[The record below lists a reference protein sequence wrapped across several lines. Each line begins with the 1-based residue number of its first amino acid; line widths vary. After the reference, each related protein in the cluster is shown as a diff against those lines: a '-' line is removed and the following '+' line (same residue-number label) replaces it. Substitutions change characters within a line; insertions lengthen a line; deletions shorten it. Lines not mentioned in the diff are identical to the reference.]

1 MREVN
6 KVEYYYLTD
15 KGKVRD
21 HNEDSVVIVEN
32 FNKEIL
38 LAVAD
43 GMGGHNAGEIASS
56 IAITHLGKRFK
67 EVASVGDKED
77 AIRWLQETVSE
88 INVLIYK
95 YTDEHPESS
104 GMGTTLVTAI
114 LTKNFLLIGNI
125 GDSSGFVVKK
135 KKIHKITTDH
145 TLVNLLVKSGEL
157 TEEEAKDHPKK
168 NVLMKA
174 LGAMTNVEM
183 DIFDVETD
191 VDSIFLCSDGVTN
204 MLEPEVIEKVLND
217 KNSAED
223 KVNKII
229 FKCNNRGGNDNISV
243 AYLEVKGVVES

>member
-1 MREVN
+1 M
-6 KVEYYYLTD
+6 EYYYLTD

>member
-1 MREVN
+1 MD
-6 KVEYYYLTD
+6 YYYLTD
-15 KGKVRD
+15 VGKVRD

-32 FNKEIL
+32 YNKEVL

-43 GMGGHNAGEIASS
+43 GMGGHNAGEVASS

-67 EVASVGDKED
+67 EVASVGNKED
-77 AIRWLQETVSE
+77 AINWLQETVSE

-95 YTDEHPESS
+95 YTDEHPEST

-114 LTKNFLLIGNI
+114 LTNNFLLIGNI
-125 GDSSGFVVKK
+125 GDSSGFVIKNKK
-135 KKIHKITTDH
+135 LHKITTDH

-174 LGAMTNVEM
+174 LGAITNVEM
-183 DIFDVETD
+183 DIFDVEKD
-191 VDSIFLCSDGVTN
+191 IDGIFLCSDGVTN
-204 MLEPEVIEKVLND
+204 MLDPIIIEKVIND
-217 KNSAED
+217 KSSAEE
-223 KVNKII
+223 KVEKII

-243 AYLEVKGVVES
+243 AYLELKGAVER

>member
-1 MREVN
+1 M
-6 KVEYYYLTD
+6 EYYYLTD

-67 EVASVGDKED
+67 EVASIGDKED

-88 INVLIYK
+88 INILIYK
-95 YTDEHPESS
+95 YTEEHPEST
-104 GMGTTLVTAI
+104 GMGTTLVTAV

-125 GDSSGFVVKK
+125 GDSSGFVLKNKK
-135 KKIHKITTDH
+135 LHKITTDH

-174 LGAMTNVEM
+174 LGAISNVEM
-183 DIFDVETD
+183 DIFDVEKD
-191 VDSIFLCSDGVTN
+191 VDGIFLCSDGVTN
-204 MLEPEVIEKVLND
+204 MLEPDIIEKVLND
-217 KNSAED
+217 KHSVEE
-223 KVNKII
+223 KVNKVI
-229 FKCNNRGGNDNISV
+229 FKCNNRGGNDNISA
-243 AYLEVKGVVES
+243 AYLEMKGAVE

>member
-1 MREVN
+1 M
-6 KVEYYYLTD
+6 KYYYLTD

-67 EVASVGDKED
+67 EVASIGDKED

-88 INVLIYK
+88 INILIYK
-95 YTDEHPESS
+95 YTEEHPEST
-104 GMGTTLVTAI
+104 GMGTTLVTAV

-125 GDSSGFVVKK
+125 GDSSGFVLKNKK
-135 KKIHKITTDH
+135 LHKITTDH

-174 LGAMTNVEM
+174 LGAISNVEM
-183 DIFDVETD
+183 DIFDVEKD
-191 VDSIFLCSDGVTN
+191 VDGIFLCSDGVTN
-204 MLEPEVIEKVLND
+204 MLEPDIIEKVLND
-217 KNSAED
+217 KHSVEE
-223 KVNKII
+223 KVNKVI

-243 AYLEVKGVVES
+243 AYLEMKGAVE

>member
-1 MREVN
+1 M
-6 KVEYYYLTD
+6 EYYYLTD

-32 FNKEIL
+32 FNKDIL

-67 EVASVGDKED
+67 EVASIGDKED

-88 INVLIYK
+88 INILIYK
-95 YTDEHPESS
+95 YTEEHPEST
-104 GMGTTLVTAI
+104 GMGTTLVTAV

-125 GDSSGFVVKK
+125 GDSSGFVLKNKK
-135 KKIHKITTDH
+135 LHKITTDH

-174 LGAMTNVEM
+174 LGAISNVEM
-183 DIFDVETD
+183 DIFDVEKD
-191 VDSIFLCSDGVTN
+191 VDGIFLCSDGVTN
-204 MLEPEVIEKVLND
+204 MLEPDIIEKVLND
-217 KNSAED
+217 KHSVEE
-223 KVNKII
+223 KVNKVI

-243 AYLEVKGVVES
+243 AYLEMKGAVE

>member
-1 MREVN
+1 M
-6 KVEYYYLTD
+6 EYYYLTD
-15 KGKVRD
+15 VGKVRD

-32 FNKEIL
+32 YNKEIL

-43 GMGGHNAGEIASS
+43 GMGGHNAGEVASS

-67 EVASVGDKED
+67 EVASVGNKED
-77 AIRWLQETVSE
+77 AINWLQETVSE

-95 YTDEHPESS
+95 YTEEHPEST

-114 LTKNFLLIGNI
+114 LTNNFLLIGNI
-125 GDSSGFVVKK
+125 GDSSGFVVKNK
-135 KKIHKITTDH
+135 KLHKITTDH

-174 LGAMTNVEM
+174 LGAITNVEM
-183 DIFDVETD
+183 DIFDVEKD
-191 VDSIFLCSDGVTN
+191 VDGIFLCSDGVTN
-204 MLEPEVIEKVLND
+204 MLEPAIIEKVIND
-217 KNSAED
+217 KSDVEE
-223 KVNKII
+223 KVKKII

-243 AYLEVKGVVES
+243 AYLELKGVDEK

>member
-1 MREVN
+1 MD
-6 KVEYYYLTD
+6 YYYLTD
-15 KGKVRD
+15 VGKVRD

-32 FNKEIL
+32 YNKEIL

-43 GMGGHNAGEIASS
+43 GMGGHNAGEVASS

-67 EVASVGDKED
+67 EVASVGNKED
-77 AIRWLQETVSE
+77 AINWLQETVSE

-95 YTDEHPESS
+95 YTDEHPEST

-114 LTKNFLLIGNI
+114 LTNNFLLIGNI
-125 GDSSGFVVKK
+125 GDSSGFVVKNK
-135 KKIHKITTDH
+135 KLHKITTDH

-174 LGAMTNVEM
+174 LGAITNVEM
-183 DIFDVETD
+183 DIFDVERD
-191 VDSIFLCSDGVTN
+191 VDGIFLCSDGVTN
-204 MLEPEVIEKVLND
+204 MLEPEIIEKVIND
-217 KNSAED
+217 KNSVED
-223 KVNKII
+223 KVKKTI

-243 AYLEVKGVVES
+243 AYLELKGVVGK

>member
-1 MREVN
+1 M
-6 KVEYYYLTD
+6 EYYYLTD
-15 KGKVRD
+15 VGKVRD

-32 FNKEIL
+32 YNKEIL

-43 GMGGHNAGEIASS
+43 GMGGHNAGEVASS

-67 EVASVGDKED
+67 EVASVGNKED
-77 AIRWLQETVSE
+77 AINWLQETVSE

-95 YTDEHPESS
+95 YTDEHPEST

-114 LTKNFLLIGNI
+114 LTNNFLLIGNI
-125 GDSSGFVVKK
+125 GDSSGFVIKNKK
-135 KKIHKITTDH
+135 LHKITTDH

-174 LGAMTNVEM
+174 LGAITNVEM
-183 DIFDVETD
+183 DIFDVEKD
-191 VDSIFLCSDGVTN
+191 VDGIFLCSDGVTN
-204 MLEPEVIEKVLND
+204 MLDQAIIEKVIND
-217 KNSAED
+217 KADVEE
-223 KVNKII
+223 KVKKII

-243 AYLEVKGVVES
+243 AYLELKG

>member
-1 MREVN
+1 MD
-6 KVEYYYLTD
+6 YYYLTD
-15 KGKVRD
+15 VGKVRD

-32 FNKEIL
+32 YNKEIL

-43 GMGGHNAGEIASS
+43 GMGGHNAGEVASS

-67 EVASVGDKED
+67 EVASVGNKED
-77 AIRWLQETVSE
+77 AINWLQETVSE

-95 YTDEHPESS
+95 YTEEHPEST

-114 LTKNFLLIGNI
+114 LTNNFLLIGNI
-125 GDSSGFVVKK
+125 GDSSGFVVKNK
-135 KKIHKITTDH
+135 KLHKITTDH

-174 LGAMTNVEM
+174 LGAITNVEM
-183 DIFDVETD
+183 DIFDVEKD
-191 VDSIFLCSDGVTN
+191 VDGIFLCSDGVTN
-204 MLEPEVIEKVLND
+204 MLEPAIIEKVIND
-217 KNSAED
+217 KSDVEE
-223 KVNKII
+223 KVKKII

-243 AYLEVKGVVES
+243 AYLELKGVDEK